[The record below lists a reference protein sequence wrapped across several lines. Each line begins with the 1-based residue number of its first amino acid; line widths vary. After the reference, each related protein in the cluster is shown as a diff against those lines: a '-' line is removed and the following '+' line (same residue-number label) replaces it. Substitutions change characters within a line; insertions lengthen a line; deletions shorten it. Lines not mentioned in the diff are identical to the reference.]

1 MATASVK
8 QNFVDG
14 LEAELG
20 IAEGSDRPD
29 DAARLAAAIVEW
41 AKPLFDPAR
50 YKCLYGGRGS
60 GKSYAIAD
68 ALLITGLARKI
79 RVLCAREF
87 QESIKESVHALLKER
102 ISELG
107 LDDFYRV
114 QADTIIGLNGSQFLF
129 KGVRHNVSSIKS
141 MAGITHC
148 WFEEA
153 QTISQESWRTV
164 IPTIREEGS
173 EIWVS
178 FNPLN
183 ESDTVYQEL
192 VAKTRQNSYVRR
204 VNWDENPHFPSVLDE
219 ERREMAATD
228 PDAYQHIWEGGFW
241 VRSAAQILNGKWI
254 ISEFEPGPDWD
265 GPYHGADWG
274 FGSDPTTAVRC
285 WIHGR
290 KLYVE
295 RESHAHGLELDD
307 VGALWLADIP
317 EIDQYPVRADSSRP
331 ESINHVRKGRSPSG
345 DDPGCPAIPKLVG
358 AVKGPGSVEDGI
370 AHLRSYEQI
379 VFHPRCKHAIEE
391 ARLYSYKTDRLSGDV
406 LPIIIDAYNHLI
418 DAMRYALEPIMK
430 ARKPAKGHKARST
443 SNWQ

>member
-1 MATASVK
+1 MATQSVK
-8 QNFVDG
+8 QSFFDD
-14 LEAELG
+14 LELELG
-20 IAEGSDRPD
+20 IAEGSDRPE
-29 DAARLAAAIVEW
+29 DAARLAEALVEW

-68 ALLITGLARKI
+68 ALLITGLSRKI

-102 ISELG
+102 IAELG
-107 LDDFYRV
+107 LEDFYRV
-114 QADTIIGLNGSQFLF
+114 QVDTIIGANGSQFIF

-153 QTISQESWRTV
+153 QTISQDSWRTV

-192 VAKTRQNSYVRR
+192 VAKDRASAYVRR
-204 VNWDENPHFPSVLDE
+204 VNWDENPHFPSVLDA
-219 ERREMAATD
+219 ERREMAETD
-228 PDAYQHIWEGGFW
+228 PDAYHHIWEGGFW
-241 VRSAAQILNGKWI
+241 LRSNAQILNGKWAI
-254 ISEFEPGPDWD
+254 AEFEPGAGWD

-274 FGSDPTTAVRC
+274 FSSDPTTASRC
-285 WIHGR
+285 WINGR
-290 KLYVE
+290 KLYIE
-295 RESHAHGLELDD
+295 YESYAHGLELDQ
-307 VGALWLADIP
+307 VGRLWLEDIP
-317 EIDQYPVRADSSRP
+317 SIDRYSVRADSSRP
-331 ESINHVRKGRSPSG
+331 ESISHVRRGRSPSG
-345 DDPGCPAIPKLVG
+345 SDPGCPPIPKLVG
-358 AVKGPGSVEDGI
+358 ATKGPGSVEDGI

-379 VFHPRCKHAIEE
+379 VIHPRCKHTIEE
-391 ARLYSYKTDRLSGDV
+391 ARLYSYKVDRLSGEV
-406 LPIIIDAYNHLI
+406 LPIIIDAHNHCWDGI
-418 DAMRYALEPIMK
+418 RYALEPVM
-430 ARKPAKGHKARST
+430 HARSGKAQK
-443 SNWQ
+443 SGIKFA